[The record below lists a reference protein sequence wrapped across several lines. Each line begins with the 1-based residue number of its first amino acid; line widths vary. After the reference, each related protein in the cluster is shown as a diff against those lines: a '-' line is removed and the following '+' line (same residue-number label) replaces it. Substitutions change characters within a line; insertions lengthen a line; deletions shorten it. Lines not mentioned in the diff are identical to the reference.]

1 MPLKQSEIIS
11 KSSDISGSYESGY
24 ILLYVNQEYW
34 EREYTI
40 DQISSYVLGPD
51 GRHYEIKNETH
62 DYDLQN
68 HSKTPRTRI
77 YIKNEAGSIV
87 NCWEDGV
94 WKLVLKL
101 RTNDSE
107 INKEL
112 EIKVWT
118 FFYSP
123 LIHGAPN

>member
-1 MPLKQSEIIS
+1 MKQTISTFIVACSLLLLVGCMPLKQSEIIS

-34 EREYTI
+34 ERKYTI
-40 DQISSYVLGPD
+40 DPISSYVLGPD

-77 YIKNEAGSIV
+77 YIKNGLFSKICGYPSGPMA
-87 NCWEDGV
+87 
-94 WKLVLKL
+94 
-101 RTNDSE
+101 
-107 INKEL
+107 EL
-112 EIKVWT
+112 T
-118 FFYSP
+118 D
-123 LIHGAPN
+123 